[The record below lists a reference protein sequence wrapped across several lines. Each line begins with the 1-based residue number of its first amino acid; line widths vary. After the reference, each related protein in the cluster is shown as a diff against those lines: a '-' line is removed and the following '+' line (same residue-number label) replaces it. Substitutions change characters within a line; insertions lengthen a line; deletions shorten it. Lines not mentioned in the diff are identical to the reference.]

1 MKGAI
6 LVVEDHQSIREGM
19 IQALTHA
26 GFVGIPAANGQEAL
40 DYLRS
45 GGEASVI
52 LLDLRM
58 PVMNGWTFRQQQRDD
73 PRLADIPTIVL
84 SGFDSRPFEDD
95 IPAALIGIFLQP
107 DANALDV
114 AKQIKQVMEAQAPH
128 FPPDMVYS
136 IPYSTTPFVTESLKE
151 VTRSTHEEFT
161 QGLSSW
167 FRVFV
172 ARNVATPKDAEV
184 RVFVVGCH
192 YSDALLESRSWLAT
206 RLCTA
211 SGSFLKDHSR
221 ASTKRR

>member
-19 IQALTHA
+19 VQALTHA

-95 IPAALIGIFLQP
+95 IPAAILQKP
-107 DANALDV
+107 ID
-114 AKQIKQVMEAQAPH
+114 
-128 FPPDMVYS
+128 FR
-136 IPYSTTPFVTESLKE
+136 SL
-151 VTRSTHEEFT
+151 V
-161 QGLSSW
+161 
-167 FRVFV
+167 
-172 ARNVATPKDAEV
+172 
-184 RVFVVGCH
+184 
-192 YSDALLESRSWLAT
+192 ALLEA
-206 RLCTA
+206 LCDWPQRMTDPT
-211 SGSFLKDHSR
+211 SGQPSY
-221 ASTKRR
+221 